1 MIILNQEVKM
11 IRVGGGD
18 MFSKTI
24 LINITVILSYFAFQN
39 ARLIH
44 KNGDT
49 KQAISIIVLSTLC
62 IMIIVFDIYKP

>member
-1 MIILNQEVKM
+1 
-11 IRVGGGD
+11 